1 MIIIRLQDNSN
12 TKVKKSQELF
22 SINEDIM
29 NKFIALTVS
38 DFNQKTTVLVNLD
51 TVKTIRPDFKT
62 NGSILT

>member
-1 MIIIRLQDNSN
+1 
-12 TKVKKSQELF
+12 
-22 SINEDIM
+22 M

-62 NGSILT
+62 NGSILTFVDGHALPVVESIEFFQKDKPVKKE